1 MSDELERLYA
11 TKGLLEKILHEVDSE
26 EKSLRKRSLIE
37 SKSLIA
43 LPGDGLSGFPDDG
56 NVTAEAYQ
64 EEINDLLRCRESTET
79 ELEKIKEHIKE
90 EQEKKK

>member
-1 MSDELERLYA
+1 
-11 TKGLLEKILHEVDSE
+11 
-26 EKSLRKRSLIE
+26 
-37 SKSLIA
+37 LIA